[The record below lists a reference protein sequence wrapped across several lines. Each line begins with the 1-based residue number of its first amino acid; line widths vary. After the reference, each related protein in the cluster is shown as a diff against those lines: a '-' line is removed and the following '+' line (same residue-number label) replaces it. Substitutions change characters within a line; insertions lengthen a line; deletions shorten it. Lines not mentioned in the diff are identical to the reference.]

1 MRYKKF
7 GKTGLEV
14 SQICLGTWGIG
25 GAGWDAH
32 SDEERMDAIK
42 AALDCGI
49 NFIDT
54 APAYNAGK
62 AEQYIGETLHHLG
75 ARKDVVIATKCGNK
89 YVDGKYIR
97 CGSESLI
104 RRQCEE
110 SLKNLQTD
118 YIDLY
123 LVHWPDPNVSMEE
136 TIGTVAQLKKE
147 GKILHA
153 GVSNFTKEQI
163 EEASK
168 YCEIEAYQPQYS
180 MLDGDNEETIR
191 WAADRGMGVMTYGT
205 LGGGILTGSYRKIR
219 TFGETDNRNRFYPY
233 CC

>member
-14 SQICLGTWGIG
+14 SEICLGTWGIG

-54 APAYNAGK
+54 APAYNAGR
-62 AEQYIGETLHHLG
+62 AEQYIGETLHCLG
-75 ARKDVVIATKCGNK
+75 ARKHVILTTKCGNK

-97 CGSESLI
+97 CGSEALI

-110 SLKNLQTD
+110 SLRNLQTT
-118 YIDLY
+118 
-123 LVHWPDPNVSMEE
+123 P
-136 TIGTVAQLKKE
+136 
-147 GKILHA
+147 
-153 GVSNFTKEQI
+153 
-163 EEASK
+163 
-168 YCEIEAYQPQYS
+168 
-180 MLDGDNEETIR
+180 R
-191 WAADRGMGVMTYGT
+191 
-205 LGGGILTGSYRKIR
+205 
-219 TFGETDNRNRFYPY
+219 
-233 CC
+233 